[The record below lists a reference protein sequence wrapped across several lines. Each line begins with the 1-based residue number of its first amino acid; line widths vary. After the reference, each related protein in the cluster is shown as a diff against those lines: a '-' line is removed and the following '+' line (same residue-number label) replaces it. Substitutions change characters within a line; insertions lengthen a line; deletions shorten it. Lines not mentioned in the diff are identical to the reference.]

1 MYINFFMGFIV
12 ILHLLSSNLDKITN
26 MYNLLYLQV
35 KAYYIVHKM
44 LLQSN
49 FYKIL
54 KFITGD
60 VIK

>member
-1 MYINFFMGFIV
+1 MYINFLMEFIF
-12 ILHLLSSNLDKITN
+12 ILQLLSSNLDKITN

-54 KFITGD
+54 KFITGN

>member
-1 MYINFFMGFIV
+1 MGFIV